1 MNKFLAMT
9 IAGCMAAVGVP
20 ALAASHAGA
29 QKDGMMKKDEMK
41 KDGMMKKDEMK
52 KDGMMK
58 KDEMKK
64 DGMMKK
70 DDMMK
75 K

>member
-1 MNKFLAMT
+1 MKKLFAT
-9 IAGCMAAVGVP
+9 ILAGCMALAALP
-20 ALAASHAGA
+20 ALAASHAGGM
-29 QKDGMMKKDEMK
+29 KDD
-41 KDGMMKKDEMK
+41 MK

-70 DDMMK
+70 DDMKKDAMK
-75 K
+75 KDGMMKKEEMKK

>member
-1 MNKFLAMT
+1 MNKLLTMVF
-9 IAGCMAAVGVP
+9 AGCIAAAGVP

-29 QKDGMMKKDEMK
+29 QKDDMKKDGMMKKDEMK

-64 DGMMKK
+64 DEMMKK
-70 DDMMK
+70 
-75 K
+75 